1 MLNNSVIHTAGIE
14 TEEQAQ
20 HVSAILKEMIGVKSA
35 NVNIIDGS
43 VEVEYETPSNLDSIE
58 KEIYDAGYKVIY

>member
-1 MLNNSVIHTAGIE
+1 MMQHNVIHTAGIE

-20 HVSAILKEMIGVKSA
+20 NVSAILTAMIGVKSA

-43 VEVEYETPSNLDSIE
+43 IEVEYETPSNLNSIE
-58 KEIYDAGYKVIY
+58 KEIYDSGYKVIY